1 MSNNIIEYTV
11 KELHHQ
17 LVEKKLVPRDIVEA
31 LFDQIEQTDHHI
43 NAYISTYKEEALK
56 QAAIAE
62 KEIAAGQVK
71 GIFHGIPL
79 AVKDNIFIKD
89 QVTTMA
95 SSIHKNFLPTY
106 DATVIKQLQDA
117 GAIIIG
123 KLNMHEYALSI
134 TSSSPHFGPVH
145 NPWNINKIPGGSSG
159 GSAAAIAAGSTPIS
173 VGTDT
178 AGSIRIPA
186 AACGIVGLKPT
197 RGVVSAH
204 GVYPLSWTQDH
215 VGPMA
220 KTVTDT
226 ALLFDLLANHD
237 ENDPVSVTHPS
248 APVTKNINDDM
259 RNKVIGIDETYFFK
273 DIDAPIEE
281 AVRNM
286 INKLEAEGA
295 TIKKVSV
302 PSLKDMDWA
311 GFTFS
316 VSEASAVH
324 YRSIEERIEDFGD
337 DIRPFLQMGAFP
349 STETY
354 GHAQEVRKNII
365 ADFEKVFDQ
374 VNVLISPTIPV
385 FPNDIGESEA
395 LLNGEKVELLPHFIR
410 LTGPAN
416 IAGIPALSV
425 PVGLHDG
432 LPIGMQIMGKNF
444 SEDTLLSFGLAIEKL
459 RDIPVFKAPSRL

>member
-1 MSNNIIEYTV
+1 LLRSV
-11 KELHHQ
+11 L
-17 LVEKKLVPRDIVEA
+17 
-31 LFDQIEQTDHHI
+31 
-43 NAYISTYKEEALK
+43 
-56 QAAIAE
+56 
-62 KEIAAGQVK
+62 
-71 GIFHGIPL
+71 
-79 AVKDNIFIKD
+79 
-89 QVTTMA
+89 
-95 SSIHKNFLPTY
+95 
-106 DATVIKQLQDA
+106 
-117 GAIIIG
+117 
-123 KLNMHEYALSI
+123 
-134 TSSSPHFGPVH
+134 
-145 NPWNINKIPGGSSG
+145 NPWNKEKISGGSSG
-159 GSAAAIAAGSTPIS
+159 GSAASVAVGSTPVSI
-173 VGTDT
+173 GTDT

-226 ALLFDLLANHD
+226 ALLFDLIASYD

-248 APVTKNINDDM
+248 TPVTRNINEEVS
-259 RNKVIGIDETYFFK
+259 NKVIGIDETYFFK
-273 DIDAPIEE
+273 DIDGPIEE
-281 AVRNM
+281 SVRDM
-286 INKLEAEGA
+286 INRLEEKGA
-295 TIKKVSV
+295 IIKKVSI

-316 VSEASAVH
+316 DSEASAVH
-324 YRSIEERIEDFGD
+324 YGSIEERIEDFGD

-354 GHAQEVRKNII
+354 LNAQIVRKNII

-374 VNVLISPTIPV
+374 VDVLISPTIPV
-385 FPNDIGESEA
+385 FPNDIGESDA

-425 PVGLHDG
+425 PVGIHDG
-432 LPIGMQIMGKNF
+432 LPIGIQVMGKAF
-444 SEDTLLSFGLAIEKL
+444 SEDTLLSFGLAIEHL
-459 RDIPVFKAPSRL
+459 RDVAEFKAPSLQ